1 MIVLNVLSKIEFE
14 EISCMKFFLADA
26 REKGIKTLIILT
38 HVDKLNHLKES
49 DKLTLIEERINIL
62 RK

>member
-1 MIVLNVLSKIEFE
+1 
-14 EISCMKFFLADA
+14 MKFFLADA